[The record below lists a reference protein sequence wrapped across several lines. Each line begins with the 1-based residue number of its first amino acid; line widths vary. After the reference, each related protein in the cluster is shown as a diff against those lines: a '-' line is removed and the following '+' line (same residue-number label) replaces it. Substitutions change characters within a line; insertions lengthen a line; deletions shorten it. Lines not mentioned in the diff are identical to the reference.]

1 MKSAGIL
8 KPNATNMK
16 VIELATPV
24 ESKRV
29 LFKTLTDL
37 EALVYETDNE
47 VLLFVYFSGK
57 SWLSSGCIETDL
69 GIGPFPIE
77 SKILRFAEG
86 ATNLTVW
93 AIWDCGREQQ
103 LQVTS
108 GTPLE

>member
-8 KPNATNMK
+8 KPGAANMK

-37 EALVYETDNE
+37 EAMVYETDNE

-69 GIGPFPIE
+69 GIGPFPVE

-93 AIWDCGREQQ
+93 AIWDCGRDQQ

-108 GTPLE
+108 GAAE